1 MNLKKKLYLSI
12 YHLKILL
19 KSFENFFLNN
29 INTFKLDRD
38 PNIPYILFLLP
49 KKNHWSTSYMNP
61 ELIDQT
67 KVVREVSS
75 KILRD
80 SIL

>member
-1 MNLKKKLYLSI
+1 MNLKKKSLPQYLS
-12 YHLKILL
+12 LKNII

-49 KKNHWSTSYMNP
+49 KKKSLVNIIHEP
-61 ELIDQT
+61 
-67 KVVREVSS
+67 
-75 KILRD
+75 
-80 SIL
+80 